1 MKMLTDEEFLQ
12 FRDFILEKSGIFFEE
27 KKRYFVE
34 KRLIECFKES
44 ASISLRDY
52 YRALKSEK
60 NNEDLSLLLES
71 FTTNETYFY
80 RQISQIEAFTEEAL
94 PLVLAEK
101 RAQNNYELGI
111 WSAACSS
118 GPEIY
123 TIAILLK
130 ETISD
135 FEKWKIKLS
144 ATDLDRKIINQA
156 KAAIY
161 PKRTIKDVP
170 PDILKKYFTLLQDGR
185 YQLNSTISSMVTFEH
200 LNLMDQIGLRKH
212 GGKDFIFCRN
222 VLIYFDDNARRQVIH
237 GLYNNLNKDG
247 FIFLGHSES
256 VRRISTEFRMKKL
269 KKAWVYQK

>member
-1 MKMLTDEEFLQ
+1 MNTLADEEFLQ
-12 FRDFILEKSGIFFEE
+12 FRDFILEKSGLFFEE

-34 KRLIECFKES
+34 KRVIKCFKES
-44 ASISLRDY
+44 AATSLRDY
-52 YRALKSEK
+52 YRSLKYEK
-60 NNEDLSLLLES
+60 NNEVLSLLLES

-80 RQISQIEAFTEEAL
+80 RDIPQTETFTEEAL

-101 RAQNNYELGI
+101 RTQNNYQLGI

-135 FEKWKIKLS
+135 FHKWKINLL
-144 ATDLDRKIINQA
+144 ATDLDRKMISQA
-156 KAAIY
+156 KTAIY
-161 PKRTIKDVP
+161 HKRTVKDVP
-170 PDILKKYFTLLQDGR
+170 PGILKKYFTLLKDGR

-200 LNLMDQIGLRKH
+200 LNLIDQMGLKKQ
-212 GGKDFIFCRN
+212 GGNDFIFCRN
-222 VLIYFDDNARRQVIH
+222 VLIYFHDNAKRQVVE
-237 GLYNNLNKDG
+237 GLYNNLNKNG

-256 VRRISTEFRMKKL
+256 VGRISTAFRLKKL
-269 KKAWVYQK
+269 KRVWVYQK